1 MAANCTIYYL
11 DLITNPV
18 ILTRSTTIWSLSE
31 YFFHARVA
39 DVDSNDSQPRRKIDR
54 VSGVQS
60 CTNSA
65 DNLAC

>member
-1 MAANCTIYYL
+1 MHGCQLYNLYYL
-11 DLITNPV
+11 DSNPV

-31 YFFHARVA
+31 YFFGVRVA
-39 DVDSNDSQPRRKIDR
+39 DADSNDPPRQKIVR
-54 VSGVQS
+54 VSGVQD